1 MIFPPCF
8 YEDIKEKTVAFTHL
22 HVHTE
27 YSLLDG
33 SCKIKELAARAKEL
47 GMDSMAI
54 TDHGVMYGV
63 IDFYRAAREVGIKP
77 IIGCEVYVAPGS
89 RFERENTNSEDRYYH
104 LVLLAE
110 NDTGYHNLMKI
121 VSKGFVDGF
130 YYKPR
135 VDYEVLE
142 TYHEGVIALS
152 ACLAGEVQRYLARGM
167 YEEAC
172 RSARHYEEIFGKGN
186 FFLELQDH
194 GISTQKM
201 VNQGLM
207 RMSRELSMDLVATND
222 IHYILAEDAAAHD
235 ILLCIQ
241 TGKKV
246 SDENRMRYEGGQYY
260 VKSEE
265 EMRAL
270 FPYAQEAID
279 NTHKIAER
287 CNVEIEF
294 GVTKLPKYE
303 VPEDYDSWSYLNKL
317 CQDGMAKRYPND
329 DGTLQERLSYELGVI
344 HNMGYVD
351 YFLIVWDFIHFAR
364 SHDIMVGP
372 GRGSAAGSIVSYC
385 LEITNID
392 PVRYDLLFE
401 RFLNP
406 ERVSMPDIDIDFCFE
421 RRQEVIDYVVE
432 KYGKE
437 QVVQIVTF
445 GTLAA
450 KGVVRDV
457 GRVLDLPYARCDA
470 IAKMIPGDLGMT
482 LDKALKQSPDL
493 REAYQNDDEVR
504 YLIDMAKRLEGLPRH
519 TSMHAA
525 GVVIGQRAMDEFVPL
540 SRASDGT
547 ITTQFTMT
555 TLEELGLLKMDFLG
569 LRTLTVI
576 QNAVRQA
583 EENYGVHLVM
593 EEIDY
598 NDKEVLA
605 SIGTGKCDGIF
616 QLESSGMK
624 SFMKELRPENLE
636 DIIAGISLYRPG
648 PMDFIPRYLK
658 GKNDKDSITYEC
670 PQLEHILGP
679 TYGCIVYQEQVMQIV
694 RDLAGYTM
702 GRSDLVR
709 RAMSK
714 KKAAVM
720 EKERQNFVYG
730 NPEEHV
736 KGCIENGIDEKTAN
750 HIYDEMIDFARYA
763 FNKSHAAC
771 YAVVAYQTAYLK
783 YYYPKEFFAALMTS
797 VMDNVNKVSEYIL
810 TCRQMGIRILPP
822 DINEGQSGFSVSG
835 DAIRYGLSAIKSIGR
850 NVVDEII
857 RERKNNGLFT
867 SIDDFV
873 ERMGGREVNKRTLEN
888 FIKAGA
894 MDSLPGNRRQKTMIA
909 PELLDQKNKDRKNVL
924 EGQLSLFDFAAEE
937 EKQQYQIT
945 MPNVPEFPKEELL
958 AFEKETLGIY
968 VSGHPMDEYL
978 ETWKNSITAKTTDF
992 MVDEESGKAV
1002 VEDGVR
1008 ATIGGMITA
1017 KTVKLTKNGQQMAFV
1032 TLEDMVGSVEVIVFP
1047 RDYESKKQLLNEDAK
1062 VFISGRTSIGDDPVG
1077 RLICEQVI
1085 PFDQVPKDLWLKFTD
1100 KTQYDALWPTVT
1112 NILRGSDGHDTVIIY
1127 LEKERAKKVLPANW
1141 HVAASAAVTESLGKI
1156 IGEKNVKVMEKG
1168 LKR

>member
-1 MIFPPCF
+1 M
-8 YEDIKEKTVAFTHL
+8 AFTHL

-33 SCKIKELAARAKEL
+33 SCKIKELVARAREL

-54 TDHGVMYGV
+54 TDHGAMYGV
-63 IDFYRAAREVGIKP
+63 IDFYRAAKEAGIKP
-77 IIGCEVYVAPGS
+77 IIGCEVYVSPGS
-89 RFERENTNSEDRYYH
+89 RFDRETVSGEDRYYH

-110 NDTGYHNLMKI
+110 NDLGYHNLMKI
-121 VSKGFVDGF
+121 VSKGYVDGF

-142 TYHEGVIALS
+142 TYHEGIIALS
-152 ACLAGEVQRYLARGM
+152 ACLAGEVQRFLSRGM

-172 RSARHYEEIFGKGN
+172 RSARRYEDIFGKGN

-194 GISTQKM
+194 GIPAQKT
-201 VNQGLM
+201 VNQGLL
-207 RMSRELSMDLVATND
+207 RMSRDLGMDLVATND
-222 IHYILAEDAAAHD
+222 IHYILAEDAVPHD

-260 VKSEE
+260 CKSEA

-279 NTHKIAER
+279 NTHRIADR

-294 GVTKLPKYE
+294 GVTKLPRYD
-303 VPEDYDSWSYLNKL
+303 VPEGYDAWGYLNKL
-317 CQDGMAKRYPND
+317 CQDGMAKRYPED
-329 DGTLQERLSYELGVI
+329 DETLQERLRYELDVI

-351 YFLIVWDFIHFAR
+351 YFLIVWDFIHFAK
-364 SHDIMVGP
+364 SHGIMVGP
-372 GRGSAAGSIVSYC
+372 GRGSAAGSIVAYC

-392 PVRYDLLFE
+392 PIRYDLLFE

-432 KYGKE
+432 KYGKD

-482 LDKALKQSPDL
+482 LEKALRQSPEL
-493 REAYQNDDEVR
+493 REAYQQDDEVK
-504 YLIDMAKRLEGLPRH
+504 YLIDMSMRLEGLPRH

-540 SRASDGT
+540 SRAADGT

-576 QNAVRQA
+576 QNAVELVERGH
-583 EENYGVHLVM
+583 GVHLDV
-593 EEIDY
+593 EHLDY
-598 NDKEVLA
+598 DDKEVLA

-616 QLESSGMK
+616 QLESAGMK
-624 SFMKELRPENLE
+624 SFMKELKPENLE

-648 PMDFIPRYLK
+648 PMDFIPKYLK
-658 GKNDKDSITYEC
+658 GKNDKGAITYDC
-670 PQLEHILGP
+670 PQLEPILGP

-714 KKAAVM
+714 KKASVM

-730 NPEEHV
+730 NPEEGV
-736 KGCIENGIDEKTAN
+736 DGCISRGISEQTAN
-750 HIYDEMIDFARYA
+750 RIYDEMIDFAKYA

-783 YYYPKEFFAALMTS
+783 YYYPSEFMAALMTS
-797 VMDNVNKVSEYIL
+797 VMDNITKVSEYIL
-810 TCRQMGIRILPP
+810 TCRQMGIAILPP
-822 DINEGQSGFSVSG
+822 DINEGMSGFSVSG
-835 DAIRYGLSAIKSIGR
+835 GAIRYGLSAIKSVGR
-850 NVVDEII
+850 SVVESII
-857 RERKNNGLFT
+857 QEREEHGLFT
-867 SIDDFV
+867 SLDDFV
-873 ERMGGREVNKRTLEN
+873 ERMSGRELNKRTLEN
-888 FIKAGA
+888 FIKSGA
-894 MDSLPGNRRQKTMIA
+894 LDSLPGNRRQKTMIA
-909 PELLDQKNKDRKNVL
+909 PELMDQKNKDKKNSL
-924 EGQLSLFDFAAEE
+924 AGQMSLFDFAGEE
-937 EKQQYQIT
+937 EKEQFQVT
-945 MPNVPEFPKEELL
+945 MPPVAEFPKAELL
-958 AFEKETLGIY
+958 AYEKEILGVY
-968 VSGHPMDEYL
+968 LSGHPMDEYL
-978 ETWKNSITAKTTDF
+978 EIWKNSVTARTTDF
-992 MVDEESGKAV
+992 LVDEETGRAAV
-1002 VEDGVR
+1002 ADGARVR
-1008 ATIGGMITA
+1008 IGGMIA
-1017 KTVKLTKNGQQMAFV
+1017 GKVVKTTKTGKMMAFLTV
-1032 TLEDMVGSVEVIVFP
+1032 EDLVGSVEVLVFP
-1047 RDYESKKQLLNEDAK
+1047 RDYENKRQLMNEDDR
-1062 VFISGRTSIGDDPVG
+1062 VFIEGRASIGDDPVG
-1077 RLICEQVI
+1077 KLICEQVI
-1085 PFDQVPKDLWLKFTD
+1085 PFDAVPRELWLKFAGKD
-1100 KTQYDALWPTVT
+1100 EYDALSPRIMD
-1112 NILRGSDGHDTVIIY
+1112 ILKTSEGSDTVVLY
-1127 LEKERAKKVLPANW
+1127 LERERAKKILPASW
-1141 HVAASAAVTESLGKI
+1141 KI
-1156 IGEKNVKVMEKG
+1156 CANKPMLEALSRELGEKNVKLVEKG

>member
-1 MIFPPCF
+1 M
-8 YEDIKEKTVAFTHL
+8 AFTHL

-89 RFERENTNSEDRYYH
+89 RFDRENTNGEDRYYH

-194 GISTQKM
+194 GIPTQKT

-303 VPEDYDSWSYLNKL
+303 VPEGYDSWSYLNKL
-317 CQDGMAKRYPND
+317 CQDGMEKRYPDD
-329 DGTLQERLSYELGVI
+329 DGTLQKRLSYELGVI

-432 KYGKE
+432 KYGKD

-493 REAYQNDDEVR
+493 REAYQNDDEVH

-583 EENYGVHLVM
+583 EENYGVHLEM
-593 EEIDY
+593 EQIDY
-598 NDKEVLA
+598 NDKHVLA

-616 QLESSGMK
+616 QLESSGLK

-714 KKAAVM
+714 KKTAVM

-730 NPEEHV
+730 NPEENV
-736 KGCIENGIDEKTAN
+736 KGCIANGIDEKTAN
-750 HIYDEMIDFARYA
+750 HIYDEMIDFAKYA

-797 VMDNVNKVSEYIL
+797 VMDNVTKVSEYIL
-810 TCRQMGIRILPP
+810 TCRQLGIRILPP

-835 DAIRYGLSAIKSIGR
+835 DAIRYGLSAIKSVGR

-857 RERKNNGLFT
+857 KERKNNGLFT

-888 FIKAGA
+888 FIKSGA

-909 PELLDQKNKDRKNVL
+909 PELLDQKTKDRKNVL

-945 MPNVPEFPKEELL
+945 MPDVPEFPKEELL
-958 AFEKETLGIY
+958 AFEKEILGIY
-968 VSGHPMDEYL
+968 ISGHPMDEYL

-992 MVDEESGKAV
+992 MVDEESGRAV

-1008 ATIGGMITA
+1008 VTIGGMITA

-1032 TLEDMVGSVEVIVFP
+1032 TVEDMVGSVEVIVFP
-1047 RDYESKKQLLNEDAK
+1047 RDYESKRNMLNEDAK
-1062 VFISGRTSIGDDPVG
+1062 IFISGRTSIGDDPVG

-1100 KTQYDALWPTVT
+1100 KAQYDALWPSVSAV
-1112 NILRGSDGHDTVIIY
+1112 LRGSDGNDTVIIY
-1127 LEKERAKKVLPANW
+1127 LEKERAKKILPANW
-1141 HVAASAAVTESLGKI
+1141 HVAASETVLSELMKI
-1156 IGEKNVKVMEKG
+1156 IGEKNVKVVEKG

>member
-1 MIFPPCF
+1 M
-8 YEDIKEKTVAFTHL
+8 AFTHL

-89 RFERENTNSEDRYYH
+89 RFDRENTNGEDRYYH

-194 GISTQKM
+194 GIPTQKT

-303 VPEDYDSWSYLNKL
+303 VPEGYDSWSYLNKL
-317 CQDGMAKRYPND
+317 CQDGMEKRYPDD
-329 DGTLQERLSYELGVI
+329 DGTLQKRLSYELGVI

-432 KYGKE
+432 KYGKD

-493 REAYQNDDEVR
+493 REAYQNDDEVH

-583 EENYGVHLVM
+583 EENYGVHLEM
-593 EEIDY
+593 EKIDY
-598 NDKEVLA
+598 NDKQVLA

-714 KKAAVM
+714 KKTAVM

-730 NPEEHV
+730 NPEENV
-736 KGCIENGIDEKTAN
+736 KGCIANGIDEKTAN
-750 HIYDEMIDFARYA
+750 HIYDEMIDFAKYA

-797 VMDNVNKVSEYIL
+797 VMDNVTKVSEYIL
-810 TCRQMGIRILPP
+810 TCRQLSIRILPP

-835 DAIRYGLSAIKSIGR
+835 DAIRYGLSAIKSVGR

-857 RERKNNGLFT
+857 KERKNNGLFT

-888 FIKAGA
+888 FIKSGA

-909 PELLDQKNKDRKNVL
+909 PELLDQKTKDRKNVL

-945 MPNVPEFPKEELL
+945 MPDVPEFPKEELL
-958 AFEKETLGIY
+958 AFEKEILGIY
-968 VSGHPMDEYL
+968 ISGHPMDEYL

-992 MVDEESGKAV
+992 MVDEESGRAV

-1008 ATIGGMITA
+1008 VTIGGMITA

-1032 TLEDMVGSVEVIVFP
+1032 TVEDMVGSVEVIVFP
-1047 RDYESKKQLLNEDAK
+1047 RDYESKRNMLNEDAK

-1100 KTQYDALWPTVT
+1100 KAQYDALWPSVSAV
-1112 NILRGSDGHDTVIIY
+1112 LRGSDGNDTVIIY
-1127 LEKERAKKVLPANW
+1127 LEKERAKKILPANW
-1141 HVAASAAVTESLGKI
+1141 HVAASETVLSELMKI
-1156 IGEKNVKVMEKG
+1156 IGEKNVKVVEKG

>member
-1 MIFPPCF
+1 M
-8 YEDIKEKTVAFTHL
+8 AFTHL

-33 SCKIKELAARAKEL
+33 SCKIKELVQCAKDL
-47 GMDSMAI
+47 GMDSMAV

-89 RFERENTNSEDRYYH
+89 RFDRETGSGEDRYYH

-110 NDTGYHNLMKI
+110 NNQGYQNLMKI
-121 VSKGFVDGF
+121 VSKGFIDGF

-142 TYHEGVIALS
+142 TYHEGIIALS
-152 ACLAGEVQRYLARGM
+152 ACLAGEVQRYLTRGM
-167 YEEAC
+167 YEEAKK
-172 RSARHYEEIFGKGN
+172 AALHYQKIFGKEN

-194 GISTQKM
+194 GIPAQRTAD
-201 VNQGLM
+201 QGLL
-207 RMSRELSMDLVATND
+207 RMSRELGIDLVATND
-222 IHYILAEDAAAHD
+222 IHYTFAEDAAAHD

-246 SDENRMRYEGGQYY
+246 ADENRMRYEGGQYY
-260 VKSEE
+260 CKSEP
-265 EMRAL
+265 EMREL
-270 FPYAQEAID
+270 FPYAQEAIE

-294 GVTKLPKYE
+294 GVTKLPRYD
-303 VPEDYDSWSYLNKL
+303 VPEGYDSWSYLNKL
-317 CQDGMAKRYPND
+317 CNDGMERRYPKD
-329 DGTLQERLSYELGVI
+329 EGELRERLVYELDVI
-344 HNMGYVD
+344 RNMGYVD
-351 YFLIVWDFIHFAR
+351 YFLIVWDFIHFAK

-372 GRGSAAGSIVSYC
+372 GRGSAAGSIVAYC
-385 LEITNID
+385 LEITDID
-392 PVRYDLLFE
+392 PVRYNLLFE

-432 KYGKE
+432 KYGKD
-437 QVVQIVTF
+437 QVVQIITF

-457 GRVLDLPYARCDA
+457 GRVLDMPYARCDA

-482 LDKALKQSPDL
+482 LEKALRQSPEL
-493 REAYQNDDEVR
+493 REAYQQDDEVK

-540 SRASDGT
+540 SRAQDGT

-576 QNAVRQA
+576 QNAVKQV
-583 EENYGVHLVM
+583 EENYGIHLDM
-593 EEIDY
+593 GKIDY
-598 NDKEVLA
+598 NDKAVLA
-605 SIGTGKCDGIF
+605 SIGTGRCDGVF

-636 DIIAGISLYRPG
+636 DIIAGVALYRPG

-658 GKNDKDSITYEC
+658 GKNDQAKAIYDC
-670 PQLEHILGP
+670 PQLEPILSP

-714 KKAAVM
+714 KKTAVM
-720 EKERQNFVYG
+720 EKERKNFVYG
-730 NPEEHV
+730 NSDEGV
-736 KGCIENGIDEKTAN
+736 SGCIANGIDEKTAN
-750 HIYDEMIDFARYA
+750 HIYDEMIDFAKYA

-771 YAVVAYQTAYLK
+771 YAVVSVQTAYLK
-783 YYYPKEFFAALMTS
+783 YYYPKEFMAALMTS
-797 VMDNVNKVSEYIL
+797 VMDNNNKVAEYIL
-810 TCRQMGIRILPP
+810 SCRQMGIEIQSP

-835 DAIRYGLSAIKSIGR
+835 EAIRYGLSAIKSVGR
-850 NVVDEII
+850 TVVEAII
-857 RERKNNGLFT
+857 EEREQGGFYT
-867 SIDDFV
+867 SLDNFV
-873 ERMGGREVNKRTLEN
+873 ERMNGKEVNKRTLEN
-888 FIKAGA
+888 FIKSGA
-894 MDSLPGNRRQKTMIA
+894 LDTLPGNRRQKAMIA
-909 PELLDQKNKDRKNVL
+909 SELLEQKNKEKKSSL
-924 EGQLSLFDFAAEE
+924 AGQMSLFDFAGEE
-937 EKQQYQIT
+937 EKKQYRIT
-945 MPNVPEFPKEELL
+945 MPEVAEFPKEELL
-958 AFEKETLGIY
+958 AFEKDILGVY
-968 VSGHPMDEYL
+968 VSGHPLDEYMDL
-978 ETWKNSITAKTTDF
+978 WKNNITARTTDF
-992 MVDEESGKAV
+992 IVDEETGRAV
-1002 VEDGVR
+1002 LADGAYV
-1008 ATIGGMITA
+1008 TVGGMITNKVI
-1017 KTVKLTKNGQQMAFV
+1017 KTTKTGKTMAFV
-1032 TLEDMVGSVEVIVFP
+1032 TIEDLVGTVETLVFP
-1047 RDYESKKQLLNEDAK
+1047 RDYERGRSLLIEDSK
-1062 VFISGRTSIGDDPVG
+1062 VFIRGKASIGDDSAG
-1077 RLICEQVI
+1077 KLILEQVI
-1085 PFDQVPKDLWLKFTD
+1085 PFESLPKELWLQFTD
-1100 KTQYDALWPTVT
+1100 KDEYDKKQQQILD
-1112 NILRGSDGHDTVIIY
+1112 ILRMEEGQDTVIIY
-1127 LEKERAKKVLPANW
+1127 LKKERAKKILPASWRVCANKPMK
-1141 HVAASAAVTESLGKI
+1141 ERLYPLLG
-1156 IGEKNVKVMEKG
+1156 ENNVKVVEKG
-1168 LKR
+1168 LKRLGK

>member
-1 MIFPPCF
+1 M
-8 YEDIKEKTVAFTHL
+8 AFTHL

-47 GMDSMAI
+47 GMDSMAV

-89 RFERENTNSEDRYYH
+89 RFDRETSNGEDRYYH

-121 VSKGFVDGF
+121 VSRGFVDGF

-172 RSARHYEEIFGKGN
+172 RSARHYEDIFGKGN

-194 GISTQKM
+194 GIPTQKT

-303 VPEDYDSWSYLNKL
+303 VPEGYDSWSYLNKL

-432 KYGKE
+432 KYGKD

-482 LDKALKQSPDL
+482 LEKALKQSPDL

-504 YLIDMAKRLEGLPRH
+504 YLIDMARRLEGLPRH

-598 NDKEVLA
+598 NDKDVLA

-730 NPEEHV
+730 NQEENV

-797 VMDNVNKVSEYIL
+797 VMDNVGKVSEYIL

-857 RERKNNGLFT
+857 RERQNNGLFT

-894 MDSLPGNRRQKTMIA
+894 MDSIPGNRRQKTMIA

-945 MPNVPEFPKEELL
+945 MPKVPEFPKGELL

-992 MVDEESGKAV
+992 MVDEETGRAV
-1002 VEDGVR
+1002 VEDGAR

-1017 KTVKLTKNGQQMAFV
+1017 RTVKLTKNGQQMAFV

-1047 RDYESKKQLLNEDAK
+1047 RDYENKKQLLNEDAK
-1062 VFISGRTSIGDDPVG
+1062 VFISGRTSIGDDPAG

-1085 PFDQVPKDLWLKFTD
+1085 PFDEVPKDLWLKFAD
-1100 KTQYDALWPTVT
+1100 KTEYDARWPEVT
-1112 NILRGSDGHDTVIIY
+1112 EILRGSDGHDTVIIY

-1141 HVAASAAVTESLGKI
+1141 HVAASTEVTEKLMKI
-1156 IGEKNVKVMEKG
+1156 IGEKNVKVVEKG